1 MKKILVI
8 ACVLLTSTS
17 LWARSER
24 ENLKITPIIGFER
37 VQRFTPTPHMKTRGI
52 FGVGAVYSLGV
63 GALEAEYTHGQDTS
77 NDVTSNTSYKQ
88 SDDKVK
94 LGLRGTA
101 DLGSFL
107 STYLR
112 GGAQAKKTETTATT
126 SSGTSTKTSVTK
138 VNPYIGTGLGFH
150 LLQFL
155 TLNADVTAV
164 YVPTSTPGLSDYEI
178 QPSLGLSIRF

>member
-1 MKKILVI
+1 MNKIL
-8 ACVLLTSTS
+8 CVVLILSSTS
-17 LWARSER
+17 LWARSESD
-24 ENLKITPIIGFER
+24 NLKITPIIGFER
-37 VQRFTPTPHMKTRGI
+37 VQRFTPSPHMKTRGI
-52 FGVGAVYSLGV
+52 FGVGAVYKLPV
-63 GALEAEYTHGQDTS
+63 GAVEAEYTHGQDTS
-77 NDVTSNTSYKQ
+77 NDVTNNTSYKE

-101 DLGSFL
+101 SLGSFL

-112 GGAQAKKTETTATT
+112 GGAQAKKSETTATT
-126 SSGTSTKTSVTK
+126 ASGTSTKTSVTK
-138 VNPYIGTGLGFH
+138 VNPYVGTGLGFH

>member
-1 MKKILVI
+1 MNKILC
-8 ACVLLTSTS
+8 AVLFLTSTS
-17 LWARSER
+17 LWARSESD
-24 ENLKITPIIGFER
+24 NLKITPIIGFER

-52 FGVGAVYSLGV
+52 IGIGAVYKLPV
-63 GALEAEYTHGQDTS
+63 GAAEAEYTHGQDTS
-77 NDVTSNTSYKQ
+77 SDATTSTSYKE

-112 GGAQAKKTETTATT
+112 GGAQAKKSETTTTT

-138 VNPYIGTGLGFH
+138 VNPYVGTGLGFH